1 MEHLEEGMMKKLV
14 LILIGLAF
22 LVAPLGAMAADKP
35 LTISSK
41 EFTEQVI
48 LGQMMIVYLNAHGF
62 KCTDKT
68 GLGGTM
74 VARKALETGQIDVYM
89 EYTGTG
95 LMTHLKHKEPITD
108 PKECY
113 DVVKKED
120 LEKNG
125 LVWLPIM
132 DFNNTYCLMMR
143 EKDAEAK
150 GIKTI
155 SDLSAFV
162 KKHPE
167 EISFGLNA
175 EFYARP
181 DGYKPLQK
189 KYDFQFPEDK
199 IKKMDSGL
207 VYKALKEGEVSVS
220 MGFATD
226 GRIAAFDFVVLED
239 DLKYF
244 PVYNPAPV
252 VKKEIADKYP
262 ELSDLFAKLGKK
274 LNTEAMTKLNAKVDV
289 DHADANVV
297 VTEWLKAQ
305 GLI

>member
-1 MEHLEEGMMKKLV
+1 MKKLL
-14 LILIGLAF
+14 LILLGLA
-22 LVAPLGAMAADKP
+22 LLAAPVLGAAADKE
-35 LTISSK
+35 LIVGSK
-41 EFTEQVI
+41 QFTEQII
-48 LGQMMIVYLNAHGF
+48 LGQIMIAYLDANGF
-62 KCTDKT
+62 KCEDKT

-74 VARKALETGQIDVYM
+74 VARKALESGQIDIYM

-95 LMTHLKHKEPITD
+95 LMTHLKYKTPITD
-108 PKECY
+108 PVKCY
-113 DVVKKED
+113 EEVKKED
-120 LEKNG
+120 LAKNG
-125 LVWLPIM
+125 LVWLPMM

-143 EKDAEAK
+143 KDDAEAK
-150 GIKTI
+150 KIKTI
-155 SDLSAFV
+155 SDLSAYV
-162 KKHPE
+162 KAHPDE
-167 EISFGLNA
+167 VSFGLNA

-181 DGYKPLQK
+181 DGYRPLQK
-189 KYDFQFPEDK
+189 KYDFKFPSDK

-207 VYKALKEGEVSVS
+207 VYKALKDGEVTVS

-262 ELSDLFAKLGKK
+262 ELSGLFAKLGEK
-274 LNTEAMTKLNAKVDV
+274 LNTAEMTKLNAEVDV
-289 DHADANVV
+289 DHKDAKAAAVD
-297 VTEWLKAQ
+297 WLKKQ

>member
-1 MEHLEEGMMKKLV
+1 MKRLLA
-14 LILIGLAF
+14 LILVFCF
-22 LVAPLGAMAADKP
+22 LMIPVTAAAADKQ
-35 LTISSK
+35 LVVGSK
-41 EFTEQVI
+41 QFTEQVI
-48 LGQMMIVYLNAHGF
+48 LGKMMIVLLEANGF
-62 KCTDKT
+62 TCDDKT

-74 VARKALETGQIDVYM
+74 VARKALEAGQIDLYM

-95 LMTHLKHKEPITD
+95 LMTFLKHKTPITD
-108 PKECY
+108 PMECY

-125 LVWLPIM
+125 LVWLPM
-132 DFNNTYCLMMR
+132 MSFNNTYCLMMR
-143 EKDAEAK
+143 RDDANKK
-150 GIKTI
+150 GITTI
-155 SDLSAFV
+155 SDLSAYV
-162 KKHPE
+162 KEHPKDVA
-167 EISFGLNA
+167 FGLNA

-189 KYDFQFPEDK
+189 KYDFKFPANK

-207 VYKALKEGEVSVS
+207 VYKALKDGEVEVS

-226 GRIAAFDFVVLED
+226 GRIAGFDFVVLED

-252 VKKEIADKYP
+252 LKKETAEKYP
-262 ELSDLFAKLGKK
+262 ELSGLFAKLGEK
-274 LNTEAMTKLNAKVDV
+274 LNTEEMTQLNYSVDIE
-289 DHADANVV
+289 HKDARQAASD
-297 VTEWLKAQ
+297 WLKAN